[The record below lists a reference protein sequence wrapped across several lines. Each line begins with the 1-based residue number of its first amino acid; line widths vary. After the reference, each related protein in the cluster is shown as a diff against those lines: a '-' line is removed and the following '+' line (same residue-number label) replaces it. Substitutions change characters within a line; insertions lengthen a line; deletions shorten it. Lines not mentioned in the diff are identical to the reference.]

1 MKQSKWLETPKQTT
15 QYSKKLIRIKDVVQ
29 LTGISKSYIYQL
41 GINNLFPQSI
51 KLIPGGSSVAWV
63 EGEIL
68 QWIDERI
75 QERDIEV
82 KANG

>member
-1 MKQSKWLETPKQTT
+1 MNKFKKERER
-15 QYSKKLIRIKDVVQ
+15 SKKLIRIKDVVQ

-41 GINNLFPQSI
+41 GSNGLFPQSI
-51 KLIPGGSSVAWV
+51 KLIPGGKSVAWI

-75 QERDIEV
+75 QERDSEV
-82 KANG
+82 KVNG